1 MNPSTRIAA
10 MGVAVASM
18 VVLGGCASALSGVGG
33 TEGYACKA
41 PIGAQCTSVSGVYAN
56 ANANANG
63 SANTSANSDLLELRA
78 MHEAIRPQSLL
89 AMPSIPVA
97 TQTILPASTGAVTTL
112 QASGVL
118 DEATASPTPPAL
130 RSPPRVLRLWIS
142 PWEDADGD
150 LHEASFMHVVIDT
163 GRWLI
168 ERARPA
174 PRSRLDIATPP
185 LSAPTT
191 PATPTAPTA
200 PTAPTVSFAT
210 PSAFTE
216 TNPAADLTPSEP

>member
-1 MNPSTRIAA
+1 MKPSTRIAA
-10 MGVAVASM
+10 MGVAVASTIVM
-18 VVLGGCASALSGVGG
+18 GGCASALSGVGG

-56 ANANANG
+56 G
-63 SANTSANSDLLELRA
+63 SANASANSDLLELRA
-78 MHEAIRPQSLL
+78 VHEAFRPQGLL

-97 TQTILPASTGAVTTL
+97 TLEAQPAPSAESSPARAAGAS
-112 QASGVL
+112 AG
-118 DEATASPTPPAL
+118 ATASPATQAL

-150 LHEASFMHVVIDT
+150 LHEASFINVVIDT

-168 ERARPA
+168 ERVRPA

-185 LSAPTT
+185 LAAPLSAPS
-191 PATPTAPTA
+191 PPSP
-200 PTAPTVSFAT
+200 SS
-210 PSAFTE
+210 PSAIAE
-216 TNPAADLTPSEP
+216 TSPAADLAPIEP